1 MGAAHAARR
10 VQSFLYGTG
19 MESSVPE
26 IILSQE
32 SLNLLCRQAICSKNH

>member
-32 SLNLLCRQAICSKNH
+32 SLNPNRSLEIFASKM